1 MHDSNDGYEA
11 DLMIDKIDRHKEA
24 AQAIA
29 VRCYKCTAGC
39 VHFEFGNLLLTFSPQ
54 QFLAVSAAFAATRR
68 QLLAGQES
76 FEQTAASVVM

>member
-1 MHDSNDGYEA
+1 MPDPNDIYEMDLTA
-11 DLMIDKIDRHKEA
+11 DEPGEHKAA

-39 VHFEFGNLLLTFSPQ
+39 VHFEFGNLMLTFSRQ
-54 QFLAVSAAFAATRR
+54 QFLAVFAAFAAARS
-68 QLLAGQES
+68 QLLAEQES